1 MGAHT
6 QALPFKR
13 PTPQVT
19 WALFFVTLIIS
30 LMLNILIA
38 NSAIHIYAVKTY
50 EFTPLQWPRYVSFTA
65 ISVIAA
71 NLYYWYL
78 ARFNERPV
86 RNFLLVSI
94 ILLVLSLIPP
104 FIMITN
110 PYIPG
115 ATIETAFT
123 LMLMHIAPA
132 ATCMVTFAGWGHS

>member
-19 WALFFVTLIIS
+19 WALFFVTFIIS
-30 LMLNILIA
+30 IMLNILIA
-38 NSAIHIYAVKTY
+38 NSVIQIYGVKPY

-65 ISVIAA
+65 VAVIAA
-71 NLYYWYL
+71 NFYYWYL

-94 ILLVLSLIPP
+94 IILVASLIPP

-110 PYIPG
+110 PYIAG
-115 ATIETAFT
+115 ATTETAVT
-123 LMLMHIAPA
+123 LMLMHIVPA
-132 ATCMVTFAGWGHS
+132 AACMVAFAGWGHS